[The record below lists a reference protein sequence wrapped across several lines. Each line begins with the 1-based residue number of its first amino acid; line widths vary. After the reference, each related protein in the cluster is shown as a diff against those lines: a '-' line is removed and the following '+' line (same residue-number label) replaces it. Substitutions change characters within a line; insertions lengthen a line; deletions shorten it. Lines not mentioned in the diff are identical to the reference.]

1 MPQRTILALS
11 VFLTCITGCTV
22 PEKEPQHPVSRS
34 SERNLPAQE
43 SWNVTLILSESGR
56 QQASIHAGHAAE
68 YHEEGKKR
76 TVADKGITVSITDR
90 QGGRQPTIMTAG
102 RAVIHDNQDIEAF
115 DNVVIRSGNGTVV
128 RTDSVIRTDADHML
142 RSKAFVTIERP
153 GETIR
158 GNGFESDDN
167 MKQYRIFKASGES
180 VSH

>member
-1 MPQRTILALS
+1 
-11 VFLTCITGCTV
+11 
-22 PEKEPQHPVSRS
+22 
-34 SERNLPAQE
+34 
-43 SWNVTLILSESGR
+43 
-56 QQASIHAGHAAE
+56 
-68 YHEEGKKR
+68 
-76 TVADKGITVSITDR
+76 
-90 QGGRQPTIMTAG
+90 MTAG